1 MISQRQKAKSKKRKQ
16 GLIFVIS
23 GPSGSGK
30 TTLAGQIL
38 TDKTLSRKIRKSV
51 SFTTRP
57 KRSGERDKRDYFF
70 VSEGLFRRQLQR
82 KKILEWTSYLGYYYG
97 TPKASVDRQIK
108 QGRHLLLCIDLKG
121 ARNLRR
127 LYPKNCLTIF
137 VMPPDME
144 ELRKRIKK
152 RCSRTKENEVRQ
164 RMLLAK
170 KEMRQAGK
178 FDYCLINEDLKKTVR
193 QLKQI
198 ILSRINN
205 Y

>member
-1 MISQRQKAKSKKRKQ
+1 M
-16 GLIFVIS
+16 VS

-38 TDKTLSRKIRKSV
+38 RDKALSRKIRKSV

-97 TPKASVDRQIK
+97 TPKSSVDRQIRE
-108 QGRHLLLCIDLKG
+108 GRHLLLCIDLRG
-121 ARNLRR
+121 AKNLRR
-127 LYPKNCLTIF
+127 LYPKDAVTIF
-137 VMPPDME
+137 VLPPSLD

-178 FDYCLINEDLKKTVR
+178 FDYCLVNKDLKKTVR
-193 QLKQI
+193 ELKQI
-198 ILSRINN
+198 ILSRIST
-205 Y
+205 

>member
-1 MISQRQKAKSKKRKQ
+1 MIKKKEKQ
-16 GLIFVIS
+16 GLIFVVS

-38 TDKTLSRKIRKSV
+38 RDKALSRKIRKSV

-97 TPKASVDRQIK
+97 TPKSSVDRQIRE
-108 QGRHLLLCIDLKG
+108 GRHLLLCIDLRG
-121 ARNLRR
+121 AKNLRR
-127 LYPKNCLTIF
+127 LYPKDAVTIF
-137 VMPPDME
+137 VLPPSLD

-178 FDYCLINEDLKKTVR
+178 FDYCLVNKDLKKTVR
-193 QLKQI
+193 ELKQI
-198 ILSRINN
+198 ILSRIST
-205 Y
+205 

>member
-1 MISQRQKAKSKKRKQ
+1 MIKKKEKQ
-16 GLIFVIS
+16 GLIFVVS

-38 TDKTLSRKIRKSV
+38 RDKALSRKIRKSV

-97 TPKASVDRQIK
+97 TPKSSVDRQIRE
-108 QGRHLLLCIDLKG
+108 GRHLLLCIDLKG
-121 ARNLRR
+121 AKNLGR
-127 LYPKNCLTIF
+127 LYPKNCVTIF

-178 FDYCLINEDLKKTVR
+178 FDYCLVNKDLKKTVR
-193 QLKQI
+193 ELKQI
-198 ILSRINN
+198 ILSRIST
-205 Y
+205 